1 MGIRQICETIG
12 NLFSNVRPPF
22 PQLPRT
28 LLVCSMIKRPGL
40 SVIRSVTNITK
51 DLNKLGI
58 PTGPMPDGSMNLT
71 VGFIF
76 ANTKEMQRAIKKDMV
91 VQASL
96 APGSSTIVAQGANGG
111 GPVTVAGTI
120 VNFPPIVGT
129 GKEFLSNKCYEKG
142 CRFYKT
148 LQCRDKYQGDGLY

>member
-12 NLFSNVRPPF
+12 NFFSNVRPPF

-40 SVIRSVTNITK
+40 STITSVSNIVK

-71 VGFIF
+71 VGVTF
-76 ANTKEMQRAIKKDMV
+76 ATTKEVYRGFKEDASIQV
-91 VQASL
+91 GVQ
-96 APGSSTIVAQGANGG
+96 PGSMMITAFGGNAG
-111 GPVTVAGTI
+111 GPI
-120 VNFPPIVGT
+120 VVKGMNTSEGMLF
-129 GKEFLSNKCYEKG
+129 GKMN
-142 CRFYKT
+142 
-148 LQCRDKYQGDGLY
+148 

>member
-40 SVIRSVTNITK
+40 STITSVSNIVK

-58 PTGPMPDGSMNLT
+58 PTGPMPEGSDNMT
-71 VGFIF
+71 VGYEYAMVNEIYR
-76 ANTKEMQRAIKKDMV
+76 AGKEDASIQVGGQPWSIMFTAFGGNEGGPIV
-91 VQASL
+91 V
-96 APGSSTIVAQGANGG
+96 NGG
-111 GPVTVAGTI
+111 NDTEGFGEADL
-120 VNFPPIVGT
+120 
-129 GKEFLSNKCYEKG
+129 K
-142 CRFYKT
+142 
-148 LQCRDKYQGDGLY
+148 